1 MEKDNKNKIY
11 IKDFENKKRNLE
23 KYNRVHKLDKINT
36 NQKKYNFILDK
47 KGIIILLLIVLLIIF
62 IVSIYFILL
71 KKIYKDKYKKLNYS
85 EEQIKNHIEK
95 VEDLKYLNEDKRARK
110 YLKYFIN
117 NIKDKKYDEEYFK
130 LYNEYKE
137 NFFPSL
143 NDFEIYIKEN
153 FPKDPIIKINNFEN
167 IGGIFILF
175 VDIIDK
181 DNFEN
186 SLKDMKFVYKEEDLN
201 HYVFSFSIK
210 NKNEKGNTD
219 YVTPPDEI
227 EFERDEENRNTG
239 ESFNL
244 IEEMIKQDAEKN
256 SKESKKQ
263 ENKR

>member
-11 IKDFENKKRNLE
+11 IKDFETKKRNLE
-23 KYNRVHKLDKINT
+23 KYNEIN
-36 NQKKYNFILDK
+36 KGKGKYKFVLDK
-47 KGIIILLLIVLLIIF
+47 KGIIILLILAVFTIF
-62 IVSIYFILL
+62 IVLIYFLLL
-71 KKIYKDKYKKLNYS
+71 KKSYKDKYKKLNYS

-153 FPKDPIIKINNFEN
+153 FPKDPIVKINNFEN

-186 SLKDMKFVYKEEDLN
+186 SLKDMKFVYKEEELN
-201 HYVFSFSIK
+201 RYVFSFSIK
-210 NKNEKGNTD
+210 YKNEKDNKE
-219 YVTPPDEI
+219 YVTPPDDI
-227 EFERDEENRNTG
+227 ELETNEENRNTG
-239 ESFNL
+239 ENFNL
-244 IEEMIKQDAEKN
+244 IDELIKQEAEKN
-256 SKESKKQ
+256 AKESEKQ
-263 ENKR
+263 KNKR